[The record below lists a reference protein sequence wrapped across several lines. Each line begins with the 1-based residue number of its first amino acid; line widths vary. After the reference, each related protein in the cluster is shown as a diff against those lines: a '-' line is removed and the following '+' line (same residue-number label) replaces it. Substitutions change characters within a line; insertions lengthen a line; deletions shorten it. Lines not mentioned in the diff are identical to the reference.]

1 MSCSKTVTLR
11 SISSMETHLLCLLL
25 FMVLNITTILDSTFF
40 LLRKSHQVRDGL
52 LRKVVSHWMVL
63 TCEMEPFVFPEA
75 GEMQHQSS
83 LRNSQRINTAF
94 FCLVSNF
101 SLSVF
106 E

>member
-1 MSCSKTVTLR
+1 
-11 SISSMETHLLCLLL
+11 
-25 FMVLNITTILDSTFF
+25 
-40 LLRKSHQVRDGL
+40 
-52 LRKVVSHWMVL
+52 MVL